1 MEGRSLFI
9 VMGPPTAKAERRDED
24 AASTDGASV
33 DGAGETIGEALQAKG
48 QVPEVGD
55 EPPAA
60 APA

>member
-9 VMGPPTAKAERRDED
+9 VMAPPTAKAERREGQ
-24 AASTDGASV
+24 AEGTDGAAES
-33 DGAGETIGEALQAKG
+33 AGETIGEALQAKG
-48 QVPEVGD
+48 QVPEVSE